1 MRTFILNYT
10 PAYGKICIDTDL
22 TDNMLEI
29 HVSDTGKGIAMG
41 DFNRIFDRFYQ
52 IEGSSES
59 ATSPGTGIGL
69 ALTKSIVEKHH
80 GEICLD
86 SQLGKGSV
94 FTVKLPLGDAR
105 YIHDEHVHFAD
116 REKESDLKETDEDSR
131 VGICAVANEESFQS
145 EEGESKKYTVLV
157 VEDNDELIQVLC
169 ELFSPF
175 YQVIM
180 ASNGKEGLD
189 KAYEYKPDLIIS
201 DIMMSGMDGY
211 ELIDHLRTS
220 GFTMPILIITAK
232 ERFEDKQRGFQAGTD
247 DYMVKPIDVNEMVL
261 RVGALLKRAKIATEH
276 RIVCQNTILDYDAL
290 TVTVNGQETLLPQK
304 EFYLLYKLLSYP
316 NKIFT
321 RQQLM
326 DEIWGLDSTTDERT
340 VDVHVNRLRERFK
353 NCDDFIIMTVRGLG
367 YKAVKTEA

>member
-1 MRTFILNYT
+1 MFHI
-10 PAYGKICIDTDL
+10 
-22 TDNMLEI
+22 
-29 HVSDTGKGIAMG
+29 
-41 DFNRIFDRFYQ
+41 
-52 IEGSSES
+52 
-59 ATSPGTGIGL
+59 
-69 ALTKSIVEKHH
+69 
-80 GEICLD
+80 
-86 SQLGKGSV
+86 
-94 FTVKLPLGDAR
+94 
-105 YIHDEHVHFAD
+105 
-116 REKESDLKETDEDSR
+116 
-131 VGICAVANEESFQS
+131 
-145 EEGESKKYTVLV
+145 LV
-157 VEDNDELIQVLC
+157 VEDDAKLRSLFCTVLTN
-169 ELFSPF
+169 
-175 YQVIM
+175 
-180 ASNGKEGLD
+180 NGYLALPAESGEKALSLLD
-189 KAYEYKPDLIIS
+189 SEYVDLIIS

-232 ERFEDKQRGFQAGTD
+232 ECFEDKQRGFQAGTD

-261 RVGALLKRAKIATEH
+261 RVGALLKRAKIATKH

>member
-1 MRTFILNYT
+1 
-10 PAYGKICIDTDL
+10 
-22 TDNMLEI
+22 
-29 HVSDTGKGIAMG
+29 
-41 DFNRIFDRFYQ
+41 
-52 IEGSSES
+52 
-59 ATSPGTGIGL
+59 
-69 ALTKSIVEKHH
+69 
-80 GEICLD
+80 
-86 SQLGKGSV
+86 
-94 FTVKLPLGDAR
+94 
-105 YIHDEHVHFAD
+105 
-116 REKESDLKETDEDSR
+116 
-131 VGICAVANEESFQS
+131 
-145 EEGESKKYTVLV
+145 
-157 VEDNDELIQVLC
+157 
-169 ELFSPF
+169 
-175 YQVIM
+175 
-180 ASNGKEGLD
+180 
-189 KAYEYKPDLIIS
+189 
-201 DIMMSGMDGY
+201 MSGMDGY

>member
-1 MRTFILNYT
+1 MFHI
-10 PAYGKICIDTDL
+10 
-22 TDNMLEI
+22 
-29 HVSDTGKGIAMG
+29 
-41 DFNRIFDRFYQ
+41 
-52 IEGSSES
+52 
-59 ATSPGTGIGL
+59 
-69 ALTKSIVEKHH
+69 
-80 GEICLD
+80 
-86 SQLGKGSV
+86 
-94 FTVKLPLGDAR
+94 
-105 YIHDEHVHFAD
+105 
-116 REKESDLKETDEDSR
+116 
-131 VGICAVANEESFQS
+131 
-145 EEGESKKYTVLV
+145 LV
-157 VEDNDELIQVLC
+157 VEDDAKLRSLFCTVLTN
-169 ELFSPF
+169 
-175 YQVIM
+175 
-180 ASNGKEGLD
+180 NGYLALPAESGEKALSLLD
-189 KAYEYKPDLIIS
+189 SEYVDLIIS

-261 RVGALLKRAKIATEH
+261 RVGALLKRAKISTEH

-353 NCDDFIIMTVRGLG
+353 NCDDFIIMTVRGLS

>member
-1 MRTFILNYT
+1 MFHI
-10 PAYGKICIDTDL
+10 
-22 TDNMLEI
+22 
-29 HVSDTGKGIAMG
+29 
-41 DFNRIFDRFYQ
+41 
-52 IEGSSES
+52 
-59 ATSPGTGIGL
+59 
-69 ALTKSIVEKHH
+69 
-80 GEICLD
+80 
-86 SQLGKGSV
+86 
-94 FTVKLPLGDAR
+94 
-105 YIHDEHVHFAD
+105 
-116 REKESDLKETDEDSR
+116 
-131 VGICAVANEESFQS
+131 
-145 EEGESKKYTVLV
+145 LV
-157 VEDNDELIQVLC
+157 VEDDAKLRSLFCTVLTN
-169 ELFSPF
+169 
-175 YQVIM
+175 
-180 ASNGKEGLD
+180 NGYLALPAESGEKALSLLD
-189 KAYEYKPDLIIS
+189 SEYVDLIIS

-261 RVGALLKRAKIATEH
+261 RVGALLKRAKITTEH

-290 TVTVNGQETLLPQK
+290 TVTANGQETLLPQK